1 MLRKMRLFL
10 LLMLGSL
17 FITACGQKGPLYKA
31 PAVEASQATKA
42 EVPKTV
48 PEAEK
53 INTEINAIEAE
64 KTQ

>member
-1 MLRKMRLFL
+1 
-10 LLMLGSL
+10 MLGSL
-17 FITACGQKGPLYKA
+17 FITACGQKGPLYKS
-31 PAVEASQATKA
+31 PAVEASQAPKA

>member
-17 FITACGQKGPLYKA
+17 FITACGQKGPLYKS
-31 PAVEASQATKA
+31 PSVEASQATKA
-42 EVPKTV
+42 EAPKTV

-53 INTEINAIEAE
+53 INTEIKAIEVE
-64 KTQ
+64 KRQ